1 MRLFAIL
8 KLLAGRVKF
17 GDGWLQVGDIL
28 IQWGLTT
35 ITSAPGGGSGG
46 IDGGRTTVYFPK
58 AFSVSGQVHMFY
70 SNNYATYL
78 ASVSS
83 QALTHTYVTIVFSG
97 TRELTTEVTVPWLA
111 IGKA

>member
-28 IQWGLTT
+28 IQWGLAG
-35 ITSAPGGGSGG
+35 IVSVPGGGSGV
-46 IDGGRTTVYFPK
+46 DGGRTTVYFPK
-58 AFSVSGQVHMFY
+58 AFSGQVSVFY
-70 SNNYATYL
+70 SNNYITYL
-78 ASVSS
+78 ASVSTG
-83 QALTHTYVTIVFSG
+83 ALTTTSVTIVFAG
-97 TRELTTEVTVPWLA
+97 TREQETHVTVHWFA